1 MAILAQGEIMNN
13 IDLINSVLE
22 VKASGSLD
30 VQQDL
35 LLPEGKSIAELLHD
49 QEKNESEKNESE
61 KKH

>member
-1 MAILAQGEIMNN
+1 MNN

-30 VQQDL
+30 VQNDL
-35 LLPEGKSIAELLHD
+35 LLPEGKSIAELLNE

-61 KKH
+61 KKD